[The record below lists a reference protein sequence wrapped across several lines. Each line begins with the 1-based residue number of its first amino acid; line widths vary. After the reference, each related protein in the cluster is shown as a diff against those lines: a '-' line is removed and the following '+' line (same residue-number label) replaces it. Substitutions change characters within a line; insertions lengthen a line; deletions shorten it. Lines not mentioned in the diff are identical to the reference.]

1 MVSMFFVNI
10 TTFYIVM
17 IFSVVLNGYTFRG
30 TVVDTTPPSKL
41 LFRRLETVSPSHS
54 QTEASLYESLLQKVK
69 ERKHAH
75 ENRKEPRDTRAK
87 SKAQEK
93 QKQDQLLAAA
103 RIQHEAVAKRA
114 RFEQVWKSRRDGA
127 KASAEGVDPDP
138 MRGLFQLYDVVR
150 VDEESAETLEK
161 REKARR
167 EAELA
172 QAALVAN
179 YLPLLRECMPEAAA
193 DIEKDL
199 SSSNVPVETDDYVYD
214 VYAMDEGFSDREGE
228 DEEFYPTVQIVETEG
243 FEWGQP
249 GESDYDSEDSN
260 DENNPLND
268 YPDED
273 DFGDFG
279 DQKSN
284 NDSDETDFDLVGSD
298 SGSDYDTAPYDNE
311 QELRWGRRL

>member
-167 EAELA
+167 Y
-172 QAALVAN
+172 VFHK
-179 YLPLLRECMPEAAA
+179 LPVPP
-193 DIEKDL
+193 IE
-199 SSSNVPVETDDYVYD
+199 
-214 VYAMDEGFSDREGE
+214 
-228 DEEFYPTVQIVETEG
+228 
-243 FEWGQP
+243 
-249 GESDYDSEDSN
+249 
-260 DENNPLND
+260 
-268 YPDED
+268 
-273 DFGDFG
+273 
-279 DQKSN
+279 
-284 NDSDETDFDLVGSD
+284 
-298 SGSDYDTAPYDNE
+298 
-311 QELRWGRRL
+311 